1 MKIWKKVGKLKENS
15 NYCLKDNLDNF
26 EINKV
31 YISNF
36 LKILWN
42 YPEAIFYIL
51 NNTEKDIIEHNL
63 ASFFMNNFFNNY
75 IRGISLEN
83 NLLFVITMMIKQ
95 EVDNFKE
102 EPQIDNFL
110 ENTKASFLLKE
121 MINFFDIKFYFN
133 SITFHLVE
141 KIEND
146 FYSKIFSFNLQNIYK
161 DLKAYIKKESTKS
174 FKKKHKSIED
184 ICTQFVNM
192 KLSEQN
198 MNNFENIKN
207 TNELTN
213 QQEINI
219 EQSFLENTASIT
231 TKELEVLIQEAEKNN
246 KEDLKNYYINLKNNL
261 KDKNENDIYDN
272 ISFEEFSSDKDINLN
287 YLLYL
292 YQNNFKNAILLI
304 NIFLEDLLKCKHLV
318 PDSIKIICKIISI
331 LIKNKYKNLPK
342 HLQNSFIS
350 KFFVD
355 ILLIPS
361 LEKLKFGSLI
371 ISSHTQ
377 DNINIIIHILKN
389 IFYGKLFQINSILPD
404 GEDEKYFIIFNK
416 YIIKS
421 MEKIL
426 LFYERICDTSLPPFI
441 NNYLNNSLTP
451 SYSYDYFTE
460 NPEEIY
466 ANISICFNLDNVF
479 NLIQPIKNGE
489 KEFFSSQNK
498 NNCNLKVFFNK
509 LKSEDKFN
517 ELLKLDNNNNKNN
530 NQNNNNIKKDDNKIP
545 LNKSL
550 KKPLKIVPTIN
561 YYIINEMQV
570 SDNYKN
576 IFLINNDI
584 SGYYIDIK
592 KLQKEKKLKENEKN
606 LIKFKNYF
614 IDTLKNFKLLKKS
627 LFKNTESLYSIM
639 SQIKGYLQFPLN
651 NNIMRVQCD
660 INLVLDYM
668 NKIPEEYQKN
678 NFEKLFEE
686 FNQDINKSIEEIDFD
701 KLIILKKNAEEFDK
715 IIHFYRIER
724 KKIDNINTNITL
736 KKFIEES
743 FYPIELK
750 FDYFENDKE
759 FKIKK
764 SNKKFRPQKD
774 NDKIEFIKNDKILV
788 KTVASFIRY
797 FPDLNIYKNLIDV
810 SPFQIIIELEINK
823 KLLEYFNLIKS
834 AFIQENNCTEEEYN
848 KIYDLKMKKYILDKL
863 YKKIYPRELEAD
875 DLLFFKKTIQLSW
888 VNPKMFIKDDCVSSE
903 AFENLL
909 PGILKSFKLLNFSK
923 NPFDKFTHIKTI
935 FQLIGNIVKYNYEG
949 EGEKKEIGA
958 EDITPYL
965 NYILIRACP
974 VKIFSDIKFIKL
986 FLQDEGNM
994 EYDLINVESMCKK
1007 ILESTY
1013 KDYYLSESEYIE
1025 KCNSVLD
1032 NTKDIEEERFEEIM
1046 GRYESIA

>member
-1 MKIWKKVGKLKENS
+1 MKPL
-15 NYCLKDNLDNF
+15 
-26 EINKV
+26 
-31 YISNF
+31 
-36 LKILWN
+36 
-42 YPEAIFYIL
+42 
-51 NNTEKDIIEHNL
+51 
-63 ASFFMNNFFNNY
+63 
-75 IRGISLEN
+75 
-83 NLLFVITMMIKQ
+83 
-95 EVDNFKE
+95 
-102 EPQIDNFL
+102 
-110 ENTKASFLLKE
+110 
-121 MINFFDIKFYFN
+121 
-133 SITFHLVE
+133 
-141 KIEND
+141 
-146 FYSKIFSFNLQNIYK
+146 
-161 DLKAYIKKESTKS
+161 
-174 FKKKHKSIED
+174 FKKPK
-184 ICTQFVNM
+184 
-192 KLSEQN
+192 
-198 MNNFENIKN
+198 KN
-207 TNELTN
+207 
-213 QQEINI
+213 
-219 EQSFLENTASIT
+219 
-231 TKELEVLIQEAEKNN
+231 K

-404 GEDEKYFIIFNK
+404 GGDEKYYIIFNK

-426 LFYERICDTSLPPFI
+426 LFYERICDISLPPFI

-460 NPEEIY
+460 NPEEICD
-466 ANISICFNLDNVF
+466 NISICFNLDNVF
-479 NLIQPIKNGE
+479 HLIQPLKNGE

-498 NNCNLKVFFNK
+498 NNSNLKIYFNK

-517 ELLKLDNNNNKNN
+517 ELIKLDNNNKNN
-530 NQNNNNIKKDDNKIP
+530 NHNNIKKDDNKIP

-550 KKPLKIVPTIN
+550 KKPLKIAPTIN

-576 IFLINNDI
+576 IFQINNDI
-584 SGYYIDIK
+584 SGYYINIK
-592 KLQKEKKLKENEKN
+592 KLQKEKKLNEKEKN

-686 FNQDINKSIEEIDFD
+686 FSQDISKSIEEIDLD

-743 FYPIELK
+743 FYPIELQ
-750 FDYFENDKE
+750 FYYFENDKE
-759 FKIKK
+759 
-764 SNKKFRPQKD
+764 
-774 NDKIEFIKNDKILV
+774 
-788 KTVASFIRY
+788 
-797 FPDLNIYKNLIDV
+797 
-810 SPFQIIIELEINK
+810 
-823 KLLEYFNLIKS
+823 
-834 AFIQENNCTEEEYN
+834 
-848 KIYDLKMKKYILDKL
+848 
-863 YKKIYPRELEAD
+863 
-875 DLLFFKKTIQLSW
+875 
-888 VNPKMFIKDDCVSSE
+888 
-903 AFENLL
+903 
-909 PGILKSFKLLNFSK
+909 
-923 NPFDKFTHIKTI
+923 
-935 FQLIGNIVKYNYEG
+935 
-949 EGEKKEIGA
+949 
-958 EDITPYL
+958 
-965 NYILIRACP
+965 
-974 VKIFSDIKFIKL
+974 
-986 FLQDEGNM
+986 
-994 EYDLINVESMCKK
+994 
-1007 ILESTY
+1007 
-1013 KDYYLSESEYIE
+1013 
-1025 KCNSVLD
+1025 
-1032 NTKDIEEERFEEIM
+1032 
-1046 GRYESIA
+1046 

>member
-1 MKIWKKVGKLKENS
+1 
-15 NYCLKDNLDNF
+15 
-26 EINKV
+26 
-31 YISNF
+31 
-36 LKILWN
+36 
-42 YPEAIFYIL
+42 
-51 NNTEKDIIEHNL
+51 
-63 ASFFMNNFFNNY
+63 
-75 IRGISLEN
+75 
-83 NLLFVITMMIKQ
+83 
-95 EVDNFKE
+95 
-102 EPQIDNFL
+102 
-110 ENTKASFLLKE
+110 
-121 MINFFDIKFYFN
+121 
-133 SITFHLVE
+133 
-141 KIEND
+141 
-146 FYSKIFSFNLQNIYK
+146 
-161 DLKAYIKKESTKS
+161 
-174 FKKKHKSIED
+174 
-184 ICTQFVNM
+184 
-192 KLSEQN
+192 
-198 MNNFENIKN
+198 
-207 TNELTN
+207 
-213 QQEINI
+213 
-219 EQSFLENTASIT
+219 
-231 TKELEVLIQEAEKNN
+231 
-246 KEDLKNYYINLKNNL
+246 
-261 KDKNENDIYDN
+261 
-272 ISFEEFSSDKDINLN
+272 
-287 YLLYL
+287 
-292 YQNNFKNAILLI
+292 
-304 NIFLEDLLKCKHLV
+304 
-318 PDSIKIICKIISI
+318 
-331 LIKNKYKNLPK
+331 
-342 HLQNSFIS
+342 
-350 KFFVD
+350 
-355 ILLIPS
+355 
-361 LEKLKFGSLI
+361 
-371 ISSHTQ
+371 
-377 DNINIIIHILKN
+377 
-389 IFYGKLFQINSILPD
+389 
-404 GEDEKYFIIFNK
+404 
-416 YIIKS
+416 
-421 MEKIL
+421 
-426 LFYERICDTSLPPFI
+426 
-441 NNYLNNSLTP
+441 
-451 SYSYDYFTE
+451 
-460 NPEEIY
+460 
-466 ANISICFNLDNVF
+466 
-479 NLIQPIKNGE
+479 
-489 KEFFSSQNK
+489 
-498 NNCNLKVFFNK
+498 
-509 LKSEDKFN
+509 
-517 ELLKLDNNNNKNN
+517 
-530 NQNNNNIKKDDNKIP
+530 
-545 LNKSL
+545 
-550 KKPLKIVPTIN
+550 
-561 YYIINEMQV
+561 MQV

-686 FNQDINKSIEEIDFD
+686 FSQDISKSIEEIDLD

-743 FYPIELK
+743 FYPIELQ
-750 FDYFENDKE
+750 FYYFENDKE

-764 SNKKFRPQKD
+764 SNKKFKPLKD
-774 NDKIEFIKNDKILV
+774 NDKIEFIKGDKILV

-834 AFIQENNCTEEEYN
+834 AFIQENNCTEEDYN